1 MQVNTNRIEAMMPFM
16 RISLLKT
23 GLIVSALF
31 FFTPLS
37 AQEDTTDLLSLLGED
52 EPTLDYT
59 IATFKSTRVI
69 NMHSVEN
76 AAAGHLD
83 FRISHRFGTINSGVS
98 DLWGLDQAY
107 MRLGFEYGVNDRMM
121 VGLGR
126 SNVNKEIDG
135 FIKYKILRQSSGLK
149 NVPVTLSWFSSAV
162 VRTTPFGD
170 PNRENYF
177 TSRMY
182 YCHQLLIARKVN
194 DALSLQVAPTLVHRN
209 LVADST
215 QNNDIYA
222 IGFGG
227 RYKLTKRTSFN
238 AEWVV
243 VPGDQLD
250 PIYKNSLSLG
260 FDIETG
266 GHVFQL
272 HFTNSKPMNEKGFI
286 TETTGD
292 WREGDIQ
299 FGFNV
304 SRMFS
309 VIKPKSQPQ
318 E

>member
-1 MQVNTNRIEAMMPFM
+1 M
-16 RISLLKT
+16 L
-23 GLIVSALF
+23 SALF
-31 FFTPLS
+31 LFQALR

-69 NMHSVEN
+69 NMQSVEN
-76 AAAGHLD
+76 VAPGHLD
-83 FRISHRFGTINSGVS
+83 FRISHRFGTINSGAS

-107 MRLGFEYGVNDRMM
+107 MRLGFEYGVNEHMM

-135 FIKYKILRQSSGLK
+135 FIKYKIIRQSSGSK
-149 NVPVTLSWFSSAV
+149 NVPVTISWFSSAV
-162 VRTTPFGD
+162 VRTTPFVD
-170 PNRENYF
+170 PNRKNYIS
-177 TSRMY
+177 SRLY
-182 YCHQLLIARKVN
+182 YCHQLLVARKVN
-194 DALSLQVAPTLVHRN
+194 DELSLQIAPTLVHRN

-215 QNNDIYA
+215 FKNDVYA
-222 IGFGG
+222 LGMGG
-227 RYKLTKRTSFN
+227 RYKITKRSSFN
-238 AEWVV
+238 FEWVA
-243 VPGDQLD
+243 VPGNQLE

-286 TETTGD
+286 TETTGE
-292 WREGDIQ
+292 WAEGDIQ

-304 SRMFS
+304 SRIFS
-309 VIKPKSQPQ
+309 VAKHKSPPV

>member
-1 MQVNTNRIEAMMPFM
+1 M
-16 RISLLKT
+16 RLKSIHILKT

-31 FFTPLS
+31 LFQAIR

-69 NMHSVEN
+69 NMHSIEN

-98 DLWGLDQAY
+98 ELWGLDQAY

-121 VGLGR
+121 VGFGR

-135 FIKYKILRQSSGLK
+135 FVKYKIIRQSTGSK
-149 NVPVTLSWFSSAV
+149 NVPVTISWFSSAV
-162 VRTTPFGD
+162 VRTTPFAD
-170 PNRENYF
+170 PNRKNYF
-177 TSRMY
+177 SSRLY
-182 YCHQLLIARKVN
+182 FCHQLLIAHKLDN
-194 DALSLQVAPTLVHRN
+194 ALSIQLSPTVVHRN
-209 LVADST
+209 LVADSKEK
-215 QNNDIYA
+215 NDVYA
-222 IGFGG
+222 IGIGG
-227 RYKLTKRTSFN
+227 RCKISKRSSFN
-238 AEWVV
+238 VEYVA
-243 VPGDQLD
+243 VPEGQMD
-250 PIYKNSLSLG
+250 PIYRNSLSLG

-292 WREGDIQ
+292 WAEGDIQ

-309 VIKPKSQPQ
+309 VVKTRNTPQ

>member
-1 MQVNTNRIEAMMPFM
+1 M
-16 RISLLKT
+16 L
-23 GLIVSALF
+23 SALF
-31 FFTPLS
+31 LFQALR

-69 NMHSVEN
+69 NMQSVEN
-76 AAAGHLD
+76 VAPGHLD
-83 FRISHRFGTINSGVS
+83 FRISHRFGTINSGAS

-107 MRLGFEYGVNDRMM
+107 MRLGFEYGVNEHMM
-121 VGLGR
+121 VGIGR

-135 FIKYKILRQSSGLK
+135 FIKYKIIRQSSGSK
-149 NVPVTLSWFSSAV
+149 NVPVTISWFSSAV
-162 VRTTPFGD
+162 VRTTPFVD
-170 PNRENYF
+170 PNRKNYIS
-177 TSRMY
+177 SRLY
-182 YCHQLLIARKVN
+182 YCHQLLVARKVN
-194 DALSLQVAPTLVHRN
+194 DELSLQIAPTLVHRN

-215 QNNDIYA
+215 FKNDVYA
-222 IGFGG
+222 LGMGG
-227 RYKLTKRTSFN
+227 RYKITKRSSFN
-238 AEWVV
+238 FEWVA
-243 VPGDQLD
+243 VPGDQLE

-286 TETTGD
+286 TETTGE
-292 WREGDIQ
+292 WAEGDIQ

-304 SRMFS
+304 SRIFS
-309 VIKPKSQPQ
+309 VAKHKSPPV

>member
-1 MQVNTNRIEAMMPFM
+1 
-16 RISLLKT
+16 
-23 GLIVSALF
+23 
-31 FFTPLS
+31 
-37 AQEDTTDLLSLLGED
+37 
-52 EPTLDYT
+52 
-59 IATFKSTRVI
+59 
-69 NMHSVEN
+69 MHSVEN

-121 VGLGR
+121 VGFGR
-126 SNVNKEIDG
+126 SNVNKEIDA
-135 FIKYKILRQSSGLK
+135 FVKYKIVRQSSGSK
-149 NVPVTLSWFSSAV
+149 NVPVTISWFSSAV
-162 VRTTPFGD
+162 IRTTPFENPD
-170 PNRENYF
+170 RKNYF
-177 TSRMY
+177 SSRLY
-182 YCHQLLIARKVN
+182 YCHQVLIARKVN
-194 DALSLQVAPTLVHRN
+194 DELSLQVAPTLVHRN

-215 QNNDIYA
+215 MKNDVYA
-222 IGFGG
+222 IGMGG
-227 RYKLTKRTSFN
+227 RYKITKRSSFN
-238 AEWVV
+238 FEWVA
-243 VPGDQLD
+243 VPGDQLED
-250 PIYKNSLSLG
+250 IYRNSLSLG

-292 WREGDIQ
+292 WKEGDIQ

-309 VIKPKSQPQ
+309 VVKPRNKPT

>member
-1 MQVNTNRIEAMMPFM
+1 M
-16 RISLLKT
+16 RLKSIHIIKT
-23 GLIVSALF
+23 GLILSALF
-31 FFTPLS
+31 LFQALR

-121 VGLGR
+121 VGFGR
-126 SNVNKEIDG
+126 SNVNKEIDA
-135 FIKYKILRQSSGLK
+135 FVKYKIVRQSSGSK
-149 NVPVTLSWFSSAV
+149 NVPVTISWFSSAV
-162 VRTTPFGD
+162 IRTTPFENPD
-170 PNRENYF
+170 RKNYF
-177 TSRMY
+177 SSRLY
-182 YCHQLLIARKVN
+182 YCHQVLIARKVN
-194 DALSLQVAPTLVHRN
+194 DELSLQVAPTLVHRN

-215 QNNDIYA
+215 MKNDVYA
-222 IGFGG
+222 IGMGG
-227 RYKLTKRTSFN
+227 RYKITKRSSFN
-238 AEWVV
+238 FEWVA
-243 VPGDQLD
+243 VPGDQLED
-250 PIYKNSLSLG
+250 IYRNSLSLG

-292 WREGDIQ
+292 WKEGDIQ

-309 VIKPKSQPQ
+309 VVKSRKAPN

>member
-1 MQVNTNRIEAMMPFM
+1 M
-16 RISLLKT
+16 SLITVKFFKT

-31 FFTPLS
+31 LFQSLS
-37 AQEDTTDLLSLLGED
+37 AQQDTTDLLSLLGED

-83 FRISHRFGTINSGVS
+83 FRISHRFGTINSGVQ

-107 MRLGFEYGVNDRMM
+107 MRLGFEYGVTDKLMA
-121 VGLGR
+121 GFGR
-126 SNVNKEIDG
+126 SNVNKEIDA
-135 FIKYKILRQSSGLK
+135 FVKYKIIRQSSGLR
-149 NVPVTLSWFSSAV
+149 NVPVTISWFSSAV
-162 VRTTPFGD
+162 VRTTPF
-170 PNRENYF
+170 ENPDRKNYLS
-177 TSRMY
+177 SRLY
-182 YCHQLLIARKVN
+182 YCHQLLIARKVS
-194 DALSLQVAPTLVHRN
+194 DALSLQIAPTLVHRN

-215 QNNDIYA
+215 QANDIYA
-222 IGFGG
+222 LGMGG
-227 RYKLTKRTSFN
+227 RYKITKRSSFN
-238 AEWVV
+238 FEWVP
-243 VPGDQLD
+243 VPGNQLD

-286 TETTGD
+286 TETTGN
-292 WREGDIQ
+292 WAEGDIQ

-304 SRMFS
+304 SRIFS
-309 VIKPKSQPQ
+309 VVKPREVP
-318 E
+318 ED

>member
-1 MQVNTNRIEAMMPFM
+1 MI
-16 RISLLKT
+16 
-23 GLIVSALF
+23 SALF
-31 FFTPLS
+31 LFS
-37 AQEDTTDLLSLLGED
+37 NARGQQDTTDLLSLLGED

-69 NMHSVEN
+69 NMHSIEN

-83 FRISHRFGTINSGVS
+83 FRISHRFGTLNSGAR

-107 MRLGFEYGVNDRMM
+107 MRLGFEYGISDRLM
-121 VGLGR
+121 VGIGR

-135 FIKYKILRQSSGLK
+135 FVKYKIIRQSTGLK
-149 NVPVTLSWFSSAV
+149 NVPVTVSWFSSAV
-162 VRTTPFGD
+162 LRTTPYED

-177 TSRMY
+177 SSRLY
-182 YCHQLLIARKVN
+182 YCHQLLVARKFN

-209 LVADST
+209 LVPDST
-215 QNNDIYA
+215 VKNDVYA
-222 IGFGG
+222 LGLGG

-238 AEWVV
+238 AEWVY
-243 VPGDQLD
+243 VPDGQID

-286 TETTGD
+286 TETTGS
-292 WREGDIQ
+292 WKEGDIQ

-309 VIKPKSQPQ
+309 VAHQRSQP
-318 E
+318 ED

>member
-1 MQVNTNRIEAMMPFM
+1 MSNF
-16 RISLLKT
+16 LLTHTIKT
-23 GLIVSALF
+23 GLIISALF
-31 FFTPLS
+31 LFS
-37 AQEDTTDLLSLLGED
+37 NARGQQDTTDLLSLLGED

-69 NMHSVEN
+69 NMHSIEN

-83 FRISHRFGTINSGVS
+83 FRISHRFGTLNSGAR

-107 MRLGFEYGVNDRMM
+107 MRLGFEYGISDRLM
-121 VGLGR
+121 VGIGR

-135 FIKYKILRQSSGLK
+135 FVKYKLIRQSTGLK
-149 NVPVTLSWFSSAV
+149 NVPVTVSWFSSAV
-162 VRTTPFGD
+162 LRTTPYED
-170 PNRENYF
+170 ANRENYF
-177 TSRMY
+177 SSRMY
-182 YCHQLLIARKVN
+182 YCHQLLVARKFN

-209 LVADST
+209 LVPDST
-215 QNNDIYA
+215 VKNDVYA
-222 IGFGG
+222 LGLGG
-227 RYKLTKRTSFN
+227 RYKITKRTSFN
-238 AEWVV
+238 AEWVY
-243 VPGDQLD
+243 VPDGQID

-286 TETTGD
+286 TETTGS
-292 WREGDIQ
+292 WKEGDIQ

-309 VIKPKSQPQ
+309 VGHPRSQP
-318 E
+318 ED

>member
-1 MQVNTNRIEAMMPFM
+1 M
-16 RISLLKT
+16 SLITGKIFKT

-31 FFTPLS
+31 LFQSLS

-83 FRISHRFGTINSGVS
+83 FRISHRFGAINSGVQ

-107 MRLGFEYGVNDRMM
+107 MRLGFEYGVTDKLMA
-121 VGLGR
+121 GFGR
-126 SNVNKEIDG
+126 SNVNKEIDA
-135 FIKYKILRQSSGLK
+135 FVKYKIIRQSSGLR
-149 NVPVTLSWFSSAV
+149 NVPVTISWFSSAV
-162 VRTTPFGD
+162 VRTTPFENPD
-170 PNRENYF
+170 RKNYF
-177 TSRMY
+177 SSRLY
-182 YCHQLLIARKVN
+182 YCHQLLIARKVS
-194 DALSLQVAPTLVHRN
+194 DALSLQIAPTLVHRN

-215 QNNDIYA
+215 QANDIYA
-222 IGFGG
+222 LGMGG
-227 RYKLTKRTSFN
+227 RYKITKRSSFN
-238 AEWVV
+238 FEWVP
-243 VPGDQLD
+243 VPGNQLD

-286 TETTGD
+286 TETTGN
-292 WREGDIQ
+292 WAEGDIQ

-304 SRMFS
+304 SRIFS
-309 VIKPKSQPQ
+309 VVKPREVP
-318 E
+318 ED